1 METVASD
8 NIETRFSSLPDEEK
22 VSVITHGAALLLSEW
37 KKRLFLAESKVRHFE
52 EKYHASLAELEKK
65 GLPDNADHEMH
76 EDYIVWHHW
85 TDAMAKARKKVLDL
99 EAITSHG
106 LRW

>member
-1 METVASD
+1 MERAAIDS
-8 NIETRFSSLPDEEK
+8 IETRFSSLPEEEK

-52 EKYHASLAELEKK
+52 NKYHGSLAQLEMK

-76 EDYIVWHHW
+76 EDYIMWHHW
-85 TDAMAKARKKVLDL
+85 SDAIRKAKKQVLDL